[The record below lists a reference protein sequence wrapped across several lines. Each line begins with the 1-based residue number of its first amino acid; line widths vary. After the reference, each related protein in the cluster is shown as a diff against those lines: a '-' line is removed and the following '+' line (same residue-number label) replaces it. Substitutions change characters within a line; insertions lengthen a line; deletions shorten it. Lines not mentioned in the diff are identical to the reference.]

1 MDDELHSEENVN
13 SSNDG
18 SNPQVFTAKVS
29 DKVTNLAGI
38 DKLEGFNI
46 KEFFEDV
53 LQLMRL
59 KNILRLVQNQ
69 QHQILTMLIQ
79 TGLGPGSFSKHLSG
93 QLLFTFYLFKLGKNF
108 KT

>member
-53 LQLMRL
+53 FK
-59 KNILRLVQNQ
+59 KNTTDEIEEY
-69 QHQILTMLIQ
+69 
-79 TGLGPGSFSKHLSG
+79 
-93 QLLFTFYLFKLGKNF
+93 FTVGTKSTTPNINDVN
-108 KT
+108 TN